1 MTEQLVE
8 FLKSIENPKLTAADR
23 ARAILWWTGR
33 EDSAIGM
40 RVSEMVSII
49 EGIGHPKQNTS
60 RLEKQLLADKQSV
73 TRVPRSDAFRLHPRG
88 RSKLDE
94 IYEAIAQAPRIPRAS
109 DTILARSLFDG
120 TRGYI
125 EKVVRQINASYDAG
139 LYDCC
144 AVMCRRLIE
153 TLIIEVY
160 EKVARPSDIKGRDG
174 HFFMLADLVKTIS
187 NDTAFNLG
195 RNTLRAL
202 DEFKRIGD
210 LSAHNR
216 RFNAQKNDIDQ
227 IKAGLRVSSEE
238 LLNLAG
244 LI

>member
-1 MTEQLVE
+1 VNELLE
-8 FLKSIENPKLTAADR
+8 FLKSIEAPKLTAADR
-23 ARAILWWTGR
+23 ARAILWWIGR
-33 EDSAIGM
+33 DDSAVGM
-40 RVSEMVSII
+40 RIGDIVSII
-49 EGIGHPKQNTS
+49 ESMGHPKQNAS
-60 RLEKQLLADKQSV
+60 RLEKQLVDDKRRV
-73 TRVPRSDAFRLHPRG
+73 TRVPRNEAFRLHPRG
-88 RSKLDE
+88 RSELDE
-94 IYEAIAQAPRIPRAS
+94 IYEAVAQVPRIPRAS

-125 EKVVRQINASYDAG
+125 EKVVKQINASYDAG

-174 HFFMLADLVKTIS
+174 HFLMLADLIKTIS
-187 NDTAFNLG
+187 NDSAFNLG

-202 DEFKRIGD
+202 DEFKRLGD

-238 LLNLAG
+238 LLHLSA